1 MAETHPT
8 VELARG
14 TLKRVGGAVALDF
27 VNTLDWRLDKAAAA
41 EWLLSYRDLVVWAK
55 STGALDASRARR
67 LLALAK
73 ENPET
78 AAGIVSEARRLR
90 EALFRIFAARSR
102 EKAPVAKDLAL
113 VNRWL
118 QRAAPRSSLDLRGRR
133 LGWQW
138 PDESLESVLAP
149 ILWSAGDLLTNEGRI
164 KLCAA
169 DGCGWIFLDASRKAN
184 RVWCSMEGCGNR
196 AKARRHYRRRTSG

>member
-1 MAETHPT
+1 MAEAPPT

-14 TLKRVGGAVALDF
+14 TLKCVGGAVVLDF
-27 VNTLDWRLDKAAAA
+27 VNTLDWRLDETAAA
-41 EWLLSYRDLVVWAK
+41 EWLLSYRDLVTWAK
-55 STGALDASRARR
+55 GTGILDAPRARR
-67 LLALAK
+67 LLALGK
-73 ENPET
+73 DDPD
-78 AAGIVSEARRLR
+78 AAERVVAEACRLR

-102 EKAPVAKDLAL
+102 EKAPAAKDLVL

-118 QRAAPRSSLDLRGRR
+118 QRAAPRSGLDIRGRR
-133 LGWQW
+133 LGWRW
-138 PDESLESVLAP
+138 PDETLESVLAP
-149 ILWSAGDLLTNEGRI
+149 ILWSAGDLLTNEDRI